1 MFTYDLLTNI
11 LDPASNTILEE
22 LQPDTLRK
30 YYNGRRSI
38 APLAKRVLPFIEPT
52 CFSVYLERKCSD
64 ATAANIAADL
74 EEYGVISRPDELFDD
89 MADLFNQILRGS
101 THRNKNNEELEQYFR
116 YLQEKYYR
124 IKTLLYFSEPRPIY
138 DFYIP
143 NDLYEHGNYRRK
155 KRIQTE
161 LMLLSFRK
169 KFVVITGTGGLGKTM
184 LMHHLVL
191 TLVKRYDKY
200 QKLPIVIQLKD
211 FDADCTDLIAYIKE
225 RIQIQNLEEYVRSGK
240 CVFCWMA
247 WMRSRADT

>member
-1 MFTYDLLTNI
+1 M
-11 LDPASNTILEE
+11 
-22 LQPDTLRK
+22 LRK

-211 FDADCTDLIAYIKE
+211 FDADCTDLIAYIKK

-240 CVFCWMA
+240 CVSVGWHG
-247 WMRSRADT
+247 

>member
-1 MFTYDLLTNI
+1 MKMTFSEFANFYTITLEIAVEKMCLHTICWPIFLIQLPIRYAAGYATKI
-11 LDPASNTILEE
+11 LQWKKID
-22 LQPDTLRK
+22 
-30 YYNGRRSI
+30 RS
-38 APLAKRVLPFIEPT
+38 AGKTSAA
-52 CFSVYLERKCSD
+52 VYR
-64 ATAANIAADL
+64 ADL
-74 EEYGVISRPDELFDD
+74 FFGLSGTKVQWCNGCKYRSWSGGYGVISRPDELFDD

-191 TLVKRYDKY
+191 TL
-200 QKLPIVIQLKD
+200 
-211 FDADCTDLIAYIKE
+211 
-225 RIQIQNLEEYVRSGK
+225 G
-240 CVFCWMA
+240 
-247 WMRSRADT
+247 